1 MSEGS
6 EVSTVTLCV
15 EILKWQWPTHSVT
28 KVRYRAA
35 RAAKKYCRYVI
46 YVIDHIKSDQKVY
59 LLEHWINLLQIALDS
74 KAFKLLFVNSFRRLD
89 KGTKGTRAHLR
100 RLVWKTILHN
110 TWMYGEY
117 LQKTMFITFIFTL
130 VQICI
135 CLFVFFS
142 HVVFTKYCC
151 KLSQLIWINLNPHI
165 NTFALPKGL
174 DISVHPYESGGNICI
189 LWYWIPPLAE
199 NTDARWTWIF
209 LWRSKVVKHLSPHWG
224 RP

>member
-1 MSEGS
+1 MALTKGALNETFCTSWPPGGAVWQLHTWNPLVLWVTGIWIEGRRFWAAQS
-6 EVSTVTLCV
+6 RKINFFGQKLKPFESPDTL
-15 EILKWQWPTHSVT
+15 T
-28 KVRYRAA
+28 
-35 RAAKKYCRYVI
+35 

-110 TWMYGEY
+110 IWMYGEY

-130 VQICI
+130 MQICI

-165 NTFALPKGL
+165 NTFALPKCL
-174 DISVHPYESGGNICI
+174 DISVHPYESGGIICI
-189 LWYWIPPLAE
+189 LWY
-199 NTDARWTWIF
+199 
-209 LWRSKVVKHLSPHWG
+209 
-224 RP
+224 